1 MECFWR
7 YLWSP
12 GAPFWRAWGFWGAP
26 GECFGA
32 HLESESP
39 KWRTRSEQWYS
50 KRDYLVPVMR
60 LWDTL
65 GLHVEAAGGKKRARE
80 APEVHPAEIVKHR
93 FSLVFLMFFEVRTS
107 QRGSNWPS
115 RGSHVTNL
123 AMRCSRSNVACFTS
137 LPEGLPL
144 RPPSP
149 SEVGR
154 GRETGRGNDTE

>member
-1 MECFWR
+1 MIGKPHLCGVLLEVLMEPRCSILAR
-7 YLWSP
+7 L
-12 GAPFWRAWGFWGAP
+12 GAP

-80 APEVHPAEIVKHR
+80 APEVHPAEIVK
-93 FSLVFLMFFEVRTS
+93 
-107 QRGSNWPS
+107 Q
-115 RGSHVTNL
+115 
-123 AMRCSRSNVACFTS
+123 
-137 LPEGLPL
+137 
-144 RPPSP
+144 
-149 SEVGR
+149 
-154 GRETGRGNDTE
+154 